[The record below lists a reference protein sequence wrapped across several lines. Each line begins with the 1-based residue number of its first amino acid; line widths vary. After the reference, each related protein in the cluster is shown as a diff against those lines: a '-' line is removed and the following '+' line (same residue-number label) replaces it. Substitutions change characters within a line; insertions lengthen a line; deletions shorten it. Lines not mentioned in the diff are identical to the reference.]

1 MVGGPLPITIQ
12 QATVNDLETLYKIE
26 RECFTIEAFTKTEI
40 AYLLEAPNAISLI
53 ARVDD
58 EIAGF
63 TIGLIHNYDKVRA
76 GHVYTIDV
84 AIRHRRRGVGLRL
97 LKELEQ
103 IFIKRGVKIC
113 YLEARF
119 DNVAAQELY
128 RKHGYAEARTL
139 RDYYSRGAHG
149 IRLVKRLS

>member
-1 MVGGPLPITIQ
+1 MPITIK
-12 QATVNDLETLYKIE
+12 QATINDLETLYKIE
-26 RECFTIEAFTKTEI
+26 RECFAVEAFTQTEI
-40 AYLLEAPNAISLI
+40 AHLLEDPNAISLI
-53 ARVDD
+53 ARVDG

-63 TIGLIHNYDKVRA
+63 TIGLIHDYGKTRA

-84 AIRHRRRGVGLRL
+84 AIKYRRRGVGLRL

-103 IFIKRGVKIC
+103 VFIKGGVKIC

-119 DNVAAQELY
+119 DNMAAQELY

-139 RDYYSRGAHG
+139 RDYYSRGTHG